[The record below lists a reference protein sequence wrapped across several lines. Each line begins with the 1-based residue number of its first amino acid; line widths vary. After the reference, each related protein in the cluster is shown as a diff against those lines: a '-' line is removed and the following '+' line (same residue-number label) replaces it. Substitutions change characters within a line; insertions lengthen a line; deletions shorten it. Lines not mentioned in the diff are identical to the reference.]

1 MTDRPPTERSAS
13 EIVVLG
19 ATGFV
24 GRNLAEFFAADP
36 AYRVTAICHRRP
48 AFAHPRIA
56 WRAADL
62 TTQAGVD
69 AALKGASLV
78 LHAAAATAG
87 SAANLHDP
95 LALVVDNQ
103 VMTAR
108 IFAAA
113 LKAGAA
119 HVVWFSCAVMYAD
132 TPEPQREDDYDPAL
146 ALHPAYVGAA
156 TTKVYFERMCAW
168 YASLGRTRFTAFR
181 HTNIYGP
188 YDKFDLARSHVFGA
202 TITKTLTANDGK
214 LRHWGTG
221 RAERDLLHADD
232 LCAAVKLAV
241 EQQRAAFGLYN
252 LGSGK
257 TISTLALAQR
267 IVALSGRELAIELDP
282 SRPTIDTRTALDC
295 SRFSGEYGWAPRV
308 GLDDGIA
315 RTLAWWR
322 ANRPDV
328 GQAASP

>member
-1 MTDRPPTERSAS
+1 MPDVAVPNLAVTDV
-13 EIVVLG
+13 VVLG

-56 WRAADL
+56 WRSADL
-62 TTQAGVD
+62 ATQAGVD

-95 LALVVDNQ
+95 LSLVVDNQ

-108 IFAAA
+108 IFASAH
-113 LKAGAA
+113 KAGAA
-119 HVVWFSCAVMYAD
+119 HVIWFSCAVMYAD
-132 TPEPQREDDYDPAL
+132 TQVPQREDDYDPAL
-146 ALHPAYVGAA
+146 PLHPAYVGAA

-202 TITKTLTANDGK
+202 TVTKALTATDGRLK
-214 LRHWGTG
+214 HWGTG

-232 LCAAVKLAV
+232 LCAAVKLAA
-241 EQQRAAFGLYN
+241 ERQKAPFGLYN

-257 TISTLALAQR
+257 TISTLALAER
-267 IVALSGRELAIELDP
+267 IVAVSGRELAIELDP

-295 SRFSGEYGWAPRV
+295 SRFAGEYGWAPQV
-308 GLDDGIA
+308 SLDDGIA
-315 RTLAWWR
+315 RTIAWWR
-322 ANRPDV
+322 ANRPDL
-328 GQAASP
+328 APAERP